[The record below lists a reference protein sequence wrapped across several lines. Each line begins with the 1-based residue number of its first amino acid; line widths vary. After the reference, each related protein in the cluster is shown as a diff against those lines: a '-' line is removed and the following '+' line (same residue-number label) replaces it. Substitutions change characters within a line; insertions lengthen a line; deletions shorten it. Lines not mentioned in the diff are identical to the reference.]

1 MKKPGRI
8 QQKITAPAL
17 IEQREMTGIDFVEKN
32 GLIYIDRIHH
42 TKRLAIPF
50 NNPRWVKVLK
60 MGTRRP

>member
-32 GLIYIDRIHH
+32 GLIYIDRTHH
-42 TKRLAIPF
+42 TERLAIPY
-50 NNPRWVKVLK
+50 NNL
-60 MGTRRP
+60 